1 MPTTR
6 EAIVAILTDEEF
18 TRAEKQLLECQFPNV
33 CQPSNFVEK
42 LFALLYACD
51 DGNLLRMAAAFPEH
65 VAAVVGWSRGDLAQR
80 IRAKG
85 CDV

>member
-1 MPTTR
+1 MPATR
-6 EAIVAILTDEEF
+6 ADIVAILTDSEF

-33 CQPSNFVEK
+33 CQPSNFIEK

-51 DGNLLRMAAAFPEH
+51 DGNLRKMEAAFPDH
-65 VAAVVGWSRGDLAQR
+65 VAAVRCWSIGDLAQR